1 MLYYS
6 KHRLMVFIRLL
17 NVEEFSKNSK
27 RERERERLEDDVDSF
42 YVYTV
47 IADRLDD

>member
-1 MLYYS
+1 M
-6 KHRLMVFIRLL
+6 MIFIRLL

-27 RERERERLEDDVDSF
+27 RERERLEDDVDSF

>member
-6 KHRLMVFIRLL
+6 KYDDIYKIIKHRRIF
-17 NVEEFSKNSK
+17 EELE
-27 RERERERLEDDVDSF
+27 ERERERLEDDVDSF